1 MDRLALRLAHGG
13 WQPGAML
20 FGAENP
26 PLRLADSEAAGEL
39 FAPLAS
45 ERVEVLAFAYLD
57 RHQQVLGLRH
67 ARSPHRDRLDLPIR
81 DVAADAIAF
90 HAFAVVMAHNHPSG
104 DPTPSRADREATD
117 RLARALDTL
126 GVRLLDHLV
135 VAARGTTS
143 FRSLGFL

>member
-1 MDRLALRLAHGG
+1 MDRVALRRGRPG
-13 WQPGAML
+13 WQPRCML
-20 FGAENP
+20 FGPAKP
-26 PLRLADSEAAGEL
+26 PLRLPDSEAAGAL
-39 FAPLAS
+39 FAPLAG
-45 ERVEVLAFAYLD
+45 ERVETMAFAYLD
-57 RHQQVLGLRH
+57 RHQQVLGMRH
-67 ARSPHRDRLDLPIR
+67 ARSAWRDQLDLPIR
-81 DVAADAIAF
+81 DIAADAIAF

-135 VAARGTTS
+135 IAAQGITS

>member
-1 MDRLALRLAHGG
+1 
-13 WQPGAML
+13 ML

-26 PLRLADSEAAGEL
+26 PLRLPDAEAAGAL

-57 RHQQVLGLRH
+57 RHQQILGMRH
-67 ARSPHRDRLDLPIR
+67 ARSEYRDALDLPIR

-90 HAFAVVMAHNHPSG
+90 HAVAVVMAHNHPSG

-117 RLARALDTL
+117 RLARALDAV
-126 GVRLLDHLV
+126 GVRLIDHLV
-135 VAARGTTS
+135 IAANGTTS